1 MNASVTESVE
11 SRAVVSASALFSV
24 YVHAPSLATAI
35 EPYVPVASPVYVKA
49 ESSASVALIV
59 PVAVVAVASSV
70 TAPTAFEPASG
81 ASLAPVTVIV
91 TVIVS
96 EASPSETVIVNA
108 SVTESPESRAVVSA
122 SALFSVYVHA
132 PLFATAIEP
141 YVPVAS
147 PLYARDES
155 ASASVALIVPVAVV
169 EVASSVTAPVWSAP
183 AETASSAP
191 VTVIVTVMVSEAVP
205 SETVI
210 VNTSVTVSSASRAV
224 VSASALFSVY
234 VQAPALVTAIA
245 PYVPV
250 ASPVYVNDV
259 PVSTSV
265 GLIDPVAVV
274 PVASSVTAPTALD
287 PASGASLAP
296 VIVTVIV

>member
-1 MNASVTESVE
+1 M
-11 SRAVVSASALFSV
+11 
-24 YVHAPSLATAI
+24 
-35 EPYVPVASPVYVKA
+35 
-49 ESSASVALIV
+49 
-59 PVAVVAVASSV
+59 
-70 TAPTAFEPASG
+70 
-81 ASLAPVTVIV
+81 IV

-96 EASPSETVIVNA
+96 VSEESESVTVIVNA